1 MIVKILI
8 LLPVILLLAAVMTM
22 TGRGGGNF
30 YVPLLVAA
38 GQPMHEAAT
47 TGQLI
52 LVAAALTGML
62 IFHKHKKVDWKLALV
77 IDPPTDI
84 MAFVGG
90 YFSYLVSGVALKFI
104 LSALL
109 LVAAFCMLLR
119 AHERPI
125 GDRKRFG
132 FWRRTFGGN
141 QYVVNLRWII
151 QGPPHGT
158 ALRRADGCGRGH
170 LFGHGRRYCIDGIPW
185 ALDRRPFRL
194 AVGCAGGLL
203 RRRRKHHRRQASTE
217 NAAESAENGLRTHH
231 PRRGH
236 LHGHQR
242 PVVLTASKDRRRGVG
257 QDGVL
262 SLLFTYPVGVRNVG
276 LGCGGRITTW
286 T

>member
-1 MIVKILI
+1 MIVRILI

-132 FWRRTFGGN
+132 FWRRTFGGT
-141 QYVVNLRWII
+141 QYVVNLWFAIPI
-151 QGPPHGT
+151 TAATGLAAGAVGISGGSFKVPLMVLLCGVPMDVAVGTSSAMVAVT
-158 ALRRADGCGRGH
+158 ALMGFLGH
-170 LFGHGRRYCIDGIPW
+170 STAGHFDWQW
-185 ALDRRPFRL
+185 AVPAACCA
-194 AVGCAGGLL
+194 AVGSIIGA
-203 RRRRKHHRRQASTE
+203 RQA
-217 NAAESAENGLRTHH
+217 LRT
-231 PRRGH
+231 
-236 LHGHQR
+236 R
-242 PVVLTASKDRRRGVG
+242 PKALKTVFALTTLGAAIFMVINAL
-257 QDGVL
+257 L
-262 SLLFTYPVGVRNVG
+262 S
-276 LGCGGRITTW
+276 
-286 T
+286 